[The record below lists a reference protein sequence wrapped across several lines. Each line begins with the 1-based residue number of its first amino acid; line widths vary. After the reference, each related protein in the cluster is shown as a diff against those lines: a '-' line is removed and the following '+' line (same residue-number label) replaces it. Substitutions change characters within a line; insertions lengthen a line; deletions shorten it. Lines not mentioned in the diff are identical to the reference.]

1 MSLLIPPRLDEAN
14 TDLPIRALHWHVIW
28 SKRGAEMAAADALYA
43 EGYDV
48 YVPMET
54 IWNNRIPVNKPRET
68 AERPLFKRYLFAAC
82 EEPSTWI
89 GMCRV
94 EGVERVMGKL
104 GPVETMR
111 LYQMKAEQ
119 ARGDYDTTIDRT
131 PKLVLE
137 PGQMVEVNY
146 EDRLLPAEIIA
157 MSEEQRGEVLLIGF
171 LGRNT
176 KAQIAVDQVKAA

>member
-1 MSLLIPPRLDEAN
+1 MSHLKPPRHEEAN
-14 TDLPIRALHWHVIW
+14 TDHPLRALQRHVIR
-28 SKRGAEMAAADALYA
+28 SKRSAEMAAAEALYA
-43 EGYDV
+43 ERYDA

-94 EGVERVMGKL
+94 EVVERVMGKL

-111 LYQMKAEQ
+111 LY
-119 ARGDYDTTIDRT
+119 
-131 PKLVLE
+131 
-137 PGQMVEVNY
+137 
-146 EDRLLPAEIIA
+146 
-157 MSEEQRGEVLLIGF
+157 
-171 LGRNT
+171 
-176 KAQIAVDQVKAA
+176 